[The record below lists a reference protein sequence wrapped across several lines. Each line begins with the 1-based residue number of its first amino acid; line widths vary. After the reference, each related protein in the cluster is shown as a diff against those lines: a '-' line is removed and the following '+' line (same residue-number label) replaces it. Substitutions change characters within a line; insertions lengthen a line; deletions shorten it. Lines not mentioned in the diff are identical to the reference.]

1 MIKRRVGIEGRIDG
15 EARDVKHVMESAR
28 RETGEAIVI
37 VREGLRDSV
46 RAVSGSVPLSD
57 RHTIKLVILNHH
69 DALAGQELEPGVMG
83 RIV

>member
-1 MIKRRVGIEGRIDG
+1 MTKRKVGIKGRIDG
-15 EARDVKHVMESAR
+15 EAGHVEHIMKSAR

-46 RAVSGSVPLSD
+46 RAMSGSVPLSD

-83 RIV
+83 RIM